1 VTQRLSAIVA
11 VVFAGSVCGCA
22 RLDAQLQQHREKLES
37 LGATT
42 SAIGEA
48 WLAGSISGT
57 YTHSALEQTLLL
69 VEKERS
75 ALGSKPQAILD
86 PRGAEMSEAAGRLS
100 RLIAVT
106 MHDVEAADADG
117 VRRHLGEV
125 PIAPAKRP

>member
-1 VTQRLSAIVA
+1 MTQRLSAIVPI
-11 VVFAGSVCGCA
+11 VFAVSVCGCA

-37 LGATT
+37 LGSTT

-57 YTHSALEQTLLL
+57 YTRSALEQTLLL

-75 ALGSKPQAILD
+75 ALGREPQALLD

-100 RLIAVT
+100 RLLAVT
-106 MHDVEAADADG
+106 MHDVEAADADR
-117 VRRHLGEV
+117 VRRNLGEV
-125 PIAPAKRP
+125 PIAPAKRQ